1 MGSVGG
7 RMTPLPQCHD
17 AKEFDMKVLILG
29 GTGFIGQRIVAKLG
43 TSPDFDLRIFS
54 RNDSSA
60 SGANNVQHGNGQSE
74 WVQGNALDTSQLRAA
89 LQGCDAVISCLTGN
103 ASTITGCAQALAQ
116 ALQERRGVRVAH
128 LSSMAAYGDIT
139 GDVGGGWYAQAKRE
153 AERVLQSAAQSG
165 HTLVLVLVL
174 LRLGCIHGPESP
186 LWVARV
192 AAWLE
197 SRRLGDLGATR
208 ATAGAIWCM

>member
-74 WVQGNALDTSQLRAA
+74 WVQGNA
-89 LQGCDAVISCLTGN
+89 
-103 ASTITGCAQALAQ
+103 STITGCAQALAQ

-165 HTLVLVLVL
+165 HTLVL